1 MPRYGDARASVPGP
15 SRPPAPEAAARERV
29 LAFAGVALAAVY
41 VRNEDGAELR
51 LVESAGAA
59 GPDTYGLPGRVPVAM
74 GAPVAAGGGPAV
86 VGGPTGPATEP
97 STSPGP
103 EIHEPSTSPAP
114 AAHEASTSP
123 APLAHEASTSPAPV
137 PVAPDTSSAASPGD
151 PPGAGDCGPAVA
163 DAFRRGRPLWLRGA
177 VLPGRAEA
185 DAAGLPLGALPLG
198 AAGGWLGCL
207 VVVGEA
213 GEQFGGEQREFLERY
228 GDAVTERLRGEA
240 DRCAPSPL
248 LASALRALGVGSFA
262 LTPGS
267 GLVET
272 DAALLELVGV
282 EGGFDGKTDT
292 LLSCSVPEDVPALMA
307 VIEPSAQ
314 SPARRELEFRIRRP
328 TGELCWLH
336 LSCRV
341 LKRPDGAP
349 ERVLGVVTA
358 APVLRRS
365 ASDVARI
372 QWLTAALDDA
382 MTVRDVSRVVVAAL
396 REPLSADRVALAEL
410 LEDRLAVTV
419 LDPPGAGA
427 WPELWR
433 SEWRSEWPDASVSDL
448 PTLQAALRDGRTSL
462 WPAGAEL
469 EPGLAGIGPGGLAVL
484 PLPAKNRMT
493 GVCLVG
499 WDAPHE
505 FTPEERALLTATAG
519 LVGQALKRAHAYDAE
534 QELATMLQRSLLPR
548 RLPRLPGGTAVARY
562 LPARR
567 GLQVG
572 GDWYDVIA
580 LSESKV
586 ALVIGDVQGHSAG
599 AATIMGQM
607 RTAVRAYA
615 VEGHPPDVVVGHA
628 NRLLVGMETDLFA
641 TCCYVELDMEE
652 GNALFVRA
660 GHLSPLVRHPDG
672 GTEEVAVEG
681 GLPLGVLA
689 DAEFPLTALAL
700 APGTVLALVT
710 DGLVE
715 SADLQVDE
723 GMRLVREALAAAD
736 PADPGRMADGLL
748 GEAGRREDDVALLL
762 LRYDGMRI
770 RPVRAGWVVW
780 RLPDAVMHARRF
792 SARTL
797 RSWDVVE
804 EADTVLLVVSEL
816 VTNALVHTQGAV
828 RLDLTLAADRLRVTV
843 SDSSPRAPAK
853 PVVVDWESTGG
864 RGLFLVEAMS
874 AAWGS
879 VPVGGG
885 KQVWS
890 EIVVSRPEAEE
901 TPEAAESEPAAG
913 PWIDAGKERQPGRER
928 GWSLGRNRNR
938 NRDPD
943 RDRNRD
949 RGWSMGRNRDRDRD
963 RGRGGDRDR
972 GGPDLTGG
980 QDRSQGAA
988 RDFTGGQDRNQGA
1001 AQNFT
1006 GRRDRG
1012 GVGPEFTEDRNRSR
1026 GRDPDL
1032 TGRRDRGGRD
1042 PDRTQDQDQSRG
1054 ASPDL
1059 TGRRD
1064 GTRGAASVDTGHRD
1078 RSQGPGLGFA
1088 GERGRGRGVG
1098 PDLTAGQGRAEW
1110 GGPG

>member
-1 MPRYGDARASVPGP
+1 MPHHGDARAAVPGLRAP
-15 SRPPAPEAAARERV
+15 GNGGTDPPRPAPETAARARL
-29 LAFAGVALAAVY
+29 LAFAGVTLAAVY
-41 VRNEDGAELR
+41 VRSEDGAELCR
-51 LVESAGAA
+51 VESAGS
-59 GPDTYGLPGRVPVAM
+59 GSEQRYQLPGRVAVSDSG
-74 GAPVAAGGGPAV
+74 GAPGTGPSTIASPGAESPAAAHGAPTSVPSGPTGSGGGCPAV
-86 VGGPTGPATEP
+86 V
-97 STSPGP
+97 
-103 EIHEPSTSPAP
+103 
-114 AAHEASTSP
+114 EAF
-123 APLAHEASTSPAPV
+123 L
-137 PVAPDTSSAASPGD
+137 
-151 PPGAGDCGPAVA
+151 
-163 DAFRRGRPLWLRGA
+163 RGRAVWLAGV
-177 VLPGRAEA
+177 VLPGREEA
-185 DAAGLPLGALPLG
+185 AAAAAPLGALPLG

-213 GEQFGGEQREFLERY
+213 GEGFGAEQREFLERY
-228 GDAVTERLRGEA
+228 AEAVAERLRGEA
-240 DRCAPSPL
+240 DRSAPAPL
-248 LASALRALGVGSFA
+248 LDSALRAMGVGSFA
-262 LTPGS
+262 LSPGT

-272 DAALLELVGV
+272 DPALLELVGIP

-292 LLSCSVPEDVPALMA
+292 LLSCSVPEDVPALMS

-314 SPARRELEFRIRRP
+314 TPGRRELEFRIRRP
-328 TGELCWLH
+328 TGELCWLR
-336 LSCRV
+336 LDCRV
-341 LKRPDGAP
+341 LKGPDGAP
-349 ERVLGVVTA
+349 ERVLGVVSA

-382 MTVRDVSRVVVAAL
+382 TTVRDVSRVVVAAL
-396 REPLSADRVALAEL
+396 REPLGADRVALAEL

-419 LDPPGAGA
+419 LDPPSAGA

-433 SEWRSEWPDASVSDL
+433 REWRSEWPDAPVTAL
-448 PTLQAALRDGRTSL
+448 PTLQAALRDGRMSL
-462 WPAGAEL
+462 WPAGSVL

-484 PLPAKNRMT
+484 PLPAKNGVA

-499 WDAPHE
+499 WDTPHE
-505 FTPEERALLTATAG
+505 FAPEERALLTATAG

-615 VEGHPPDVVVGHA
+615 VEGHPPDVVVAHA

-660 GHLSPLVRHPDG
+660 GHLAPLVRHPDG
-672 GTEEVAVEG
+672 STAEIAVEG

-700 APGTVLALVT
+700 APGSVLALVT

-715 SADLQVDE
+715 SSDLQVDE
-723 GMRLVREALAAAD
+723 GMRLVRRSLAAAD
-736 PADPGRMADGLL
+736 PSDPGRMADALL
-748 GEAGRREDDVALLL
+748 GDDGRREDDVAILL
-762 LRYDGMRI
+762 LRYDGMRV

-797 RSWDVVE
+797 RSWGIAD

-828 RLDLTLAADRLRVTV
+828 RVELTLAADRLRVTV

-890 EIVVSRPEAEE
+890 EIVVTRPERETEDGEEPDDEPEAE
-901 TPEAAESEPAAG
+901 PEE
-913 PWIDAGKERQPGRER
+913 ERKPGRVW
-928 GWSLGRNRNR
+928 GLGR
-938 NRDPD
+938 D
-943 RDRNRD
+943 RTW
-949 RGWSMGRNRDRDRD
+949 GLGRNRDRR
-963 RGRGGDRDR
+963 RAREQ
-972 GGPDLTGG
+972 G
-980 QDRSQGAA
+980 QDRDADRSADRDGDVSTPGAGQHDTDRGESGSRS
-988 RDFTGGQDRNQGA
+988 RDGGRDQDRH
-1001 AQNFT
+1001 
-1006 GRRDRG
+1006 
-1012 GVGPEFTEDRNRSR
+1012 E
-1026 GRDPDL
+1026 
-1032 TGRRDRGGRD
+1032 GRD
-1042 PDRTQDQDQSRG
+1042 PDRSEGARRRSEQNRHRSRP
-1054 ASPDL
+1054 APPHP
-1059 TGRRD
+1059 RAR
-1064 GTRGAASVDTGHRD
+1064 TR
-1078 RSQGPGLGFA
+1078 
-1088 GERGRGRGVG
+1088 E
-1098 PDLTAGQGRAEW
+1098 
-1110 GGPG
+1110 GGP

>member
-1 MPRYGDARASVPGP
+1 MPHDGDARAAIPGLRAPGDGGTGP
-15 SRPPAPEAAARERV
+15 SRPAPEQAARARL

-41 VRNEDGAELR
+41 VRGEDGAELR
-51 LVESAGAA
+51 LVESAGAEAEQWYRLPERVTLPAPGKSPGA
-59 GPDTYGLPGRVPVAM
+59 GSGSSPGPVPEAAAQGGPSHGARPREASAPGGRSPGPTPEATPSAARGHPSHDPASRAPAHGGPSPGARPRQVPV
-74 GAPVAAGGGPAV
+74 GPGAGGGA
-86 VGGPTGPATEP
+86 
-97 STSPGP
+97 
-103 EIHEPSTSPAP
+103 
-114 AAHEASTSP
+114 
-123 APLAHEASTSPAPV
+123 
-137 PVAPDTSSAASPGD
+137 
-151 PPGAGDCGPAVA
+151 PAVA
-163 DAFRRGRPLWLRGA
+163 EAYLRGRPVWLPSVVLAGA
-177 VLPGRAEA
+177 EGGV
-185 DAAGLPLGALPLG
+185 AASAPFGVVPLG

-207 VVVGEA
+207 VVVGET
-213 GEQFGGEQREFLERY
+213 GEGFGAEQREFLERY
-228 GDAVTERLRGEA
+228 AEAVAARLRGEA
-240 DRCAPSPL
+240 DRSAPSPL
-248 LASALRALGVGSFA
+248 LDSAMRAMGVGSFA
-262 LTPGS
+262 LSPGT

-272 DAALLELVGV
+272 DPALLELVGIP

-292 LLSCSVPEDVPALMA
+292 LLSVSVPEDVPALMS

-314 SPARRELEFRIRRP
+314 TPGRRELEFRIRRP
-328 TGELCWLH
+328 TGELCWLR
-336 LSCRV
+336 LNCRV
-341 LKRPDGAP
+341 LKGSDGAP
-349 ERVLGVVTA
+349 ERVLGVVSA

-382 MTVRDVSRVVVAAL
+382 TTVRDVSRVVVAAL
-396 REPLSADRVALAEL
+396 REPLGADRVALAEL

-433 SEWRSEWPDASVSDL
+433 REWRSEWPDAPVTAL
-448 PTLQAALRDGRTSL
+448 PTLQAALRDGRMSL
-462 WPAGAEL
+462 WPAGSEL
-469 EPGLAGIGPGGLAVL
+469 EPGLAGIGPGGVAVL
-484 PLPAKNRMT
+484 PLPARSGVA

-499 WDAPHE
+499 WDTPHE
-505 FTPEERALLTATAG
+505 FAPEERALLTATAG

-580 LSESKV
+580 LSENKV

-615 VEGHPPDVVVGHA
+615 VEGHPPDVVVAHA

-641 TCCYVELDMEE
+641 TCCYAELDMEE

-660 GHLSPLVRHPDG
+660 GHLAPLVRHPDG
-672 GTEEVAVEG
+672 STEEIAVEG

-689 DAEFPLTALAL
+689 EAEFPLTALAL
-700 APGTVLALVT
+700 APGSVLALVT

-723 GMRLVREALAAAD
+723 GMRIVRRALAAAD
-736 PADPGRMADGLL
+736 PADPGRMADALL
-748 GEAGRREDDVALLL
+748 GEAGRREDDVAVLL
-762 LRYDGMRI
+762 LRYDGMRV

-797 RSWDVVE
+797 RSWGITE

-828 RLDLTLAADRLRVTV
+828 RVELTLAADRLRVTV
-843 SDSSPRAPAK
+843 GDSSPRAPAK

-864 RGLFLVEAMS
+864 RGLFLVEAVS

-890 EIVVSRPEAEE
+890 EIVVTRRGPEPGEE
-901 TPEAAESEPAAG
+901 PEEEPETE
-913 PWIDAGKERQPGRER
+913 PEEERRPGR
-928 GWSLGRNRNR
+928 GWGLGR
-938 NRDPD
+938 D
-943 RDRNRD
+943 RTW
-949 RGWSMGRNRDRDRD
+949 GLGRNRDRRRTREQGRSHDDDR
-963 RGRGGDRDR
+963 
-972 GGPDLTGG
+972 TGG
-980 QDRSQGAA
+980 REGEQAVGLDRAMEHIGDGAA
-988 RDFTGGQDRNQGA
+988 EPSA
-1001 AQNFT
+1001 
-1006 GRRDRG
+1006 
-1012 GVGPEFTEDRNRSR
+1012 P
-1026 GRDPDL
+1026 P
-1032 TGRRDRGGRD
+1032 
-1042 PDRTQDQDQSRG
+1042 
-1054 ASPDL
+1054 
-1059 TGRRD
+1059 
-1064 GTRGAASVDTGHRD
+1064 HRD
-1078 RSQGPGLGFA
+1078 RSP
-1088 GERGRGRGVG
+1088 E
-1098 PDLTAGQGRAEW
+1098 
-1110 GGPG
+1110 GGP

>member
-1 MPRYGDARASVPGP
+1 MPHHGDARAAIPGLRAP
-15 SRPPAPEAAARERV
+15 GNGGTGPPRPAPETAARARL

-41 VRNEDGAELR
+41 VRSEDGTELC
-51 LVESAGAA
+51 LVESAGAESEQR
-59 GPDTYGLPGRVPVAM
+59 YQLPGRVAVPDAA
-74 GAPVAAGGGPAV
+74 GAPGTGPSSSPGAQSPAAPHGAPTPAPPGPADSGRGCPAV
-86 VGGPTGPATEP
+86 V
-97 STSPGP
+97 
-103 EIHEPSTSPAP
+103 
-114 AAHEASTSP
+114 EA
-123 APLAHEASTSPAPV
+123 
-137 PVAPDTSSAASPGD
+137 
-151 PPGAGDCGPAVA
+151 
-163 DAFRRGRPLWLRGA
+163 FMRGRAVWLSGV
-177 VLPGRAEA
+177 VLPGREEAEA
-185 DAAGLPLGALPLG
+185 TAAPLGALPLG

-213 GEQFGGEQREFLERY
+213 GEGFGAEQQEFLERY
-228 GDAVTERLRGEA
+228 AEAVAERLRGEA
-240 DRCAPSPL
+240 DRSAPSPL
-248 LASALRALGVGSFA
+248 LDSALRAMGVGSFA
-262 LTPGS
+262 LSPGT

-272 DAALLELVGV
+272 DPALLELVGIP

-292 LLSCSVPEDVPALMA
+292 LLSCSVPEDVPALMS

-314 SPARRELEFRIRRP
+314 TPSRRELEFRIRRP
-328 TGELCWLH
+328 TGELCWLR
-336 LSCRV
+336 LNCRV
-341 LKRPDGAP
+341 LKGPDGAP
-349 ERVLGVVTA
+349 ERVLGVVSA

-382 MTVRDVSRVVVAAL
+382 TTVRDVSRVVVAAL
-396 REPLSADRVALAEL
+396 REPLGADRVALAEL

-419 LDPPGAGA
+419 LDPPSAGA

-433 SEWRSEWPDASVSDL
+433 REWRSEWPDAPVTAL
-448 PTLQAALRDGRTSL
+448 PTLQAALRDGRMSL
-462 WPAGAEL
+462 WPAGSVL
-469 EPGLAGIGPGGLAVL
+469 EAGLAGIGPGGLAVL
-484 PLPAKNRMT
+484 PLPAKSGVA

-499 WDAPHE
+499 WDTPHE
-505 FTPEERALLTATAG
+505 FAPEERALLTATAG

-615 VEGHPPDVVVGHA
+615 VEGHPPDVVVAHA

-660 GHLSPLVRHPDG
+660 GHLAPLVRHPDG
-672 GTEEVAVEG
+672 STAEIAVEG

-689 DAEFPLTALAL
+689 DAEFPLTAMAL
-700 APGTVLALVT
+700 APGSVLALVT

-723 GMRLVREALAAAD
+723 GMRLVRRSLAAAD
-736 PADPGRMADGLL
+736 PADPGRMADALL
-748 GEAGRREDDVALLL
+748 GEDGRREDDVAVLL
-762 LRYDGMRI
+762 LRYDGMRV

-797 RSWDVVE
+797 RSWGIAA

-828 RLDLTLAADRLRVTV
+828 RVELTLAADRLRVTV

-890 EIVVSRPEAEE
+890 EVVVTRPEREPEDGEE
-901 TPEAAESEPAAG
+901 PDDEPETEPEE
-913 PWIDAGKERQPGRER
+913 ERKPGRVWGLGR
-928 GWSLGRNRNR
+928 DRSWGLGRNRDR
-938 NRDPD
+938 RKAREQGRHRDDDRAADREDDRGGEPATD
-943 RDRNRD
+943 RDGEPVAEREDGRPTDRD
-949 RGWSMGRNRDRDRD
+949 GEPATDRDNDRATDRDRD
-963 RGRGGDRDR
+963 RGRAPGHGGEQDVGRKGEQDAGRRGEQAVGLDRAMEHIGNGVADPPPSSR
-972 GGPDLTGG
+972 RNRTHEGGP
-980 QDRSQGAA
+980 
-988 RDFTGGQDRNQGA
+988 
-1001 AQNFT
+1001 
-1006 GRRDRG
+1006 
-1012 GVGPEFTEDRNRSR
+1012 
-1026 GRDPDL
+1026 
-1032 TGRRDRGGRD
+1032 
-1042 PDRTQDQDQSRG
+1042 
-1054 ASPDL
+1054 
-1059 TGRRD
+1059 
-1064 GTRGAASVDTGHRD
+1064 
-1078 RSQGPGLGFA
+1078 
-1088 GERGRGRGVG
+1088 
-1098 PDLTAGQGRAEW
+1098 
-1110 GGPG
+1110 